1 MSKYTKEDLT
11 VMAKSAIWHKTA
23 APMIYGQLIAIVQ
36 MHTGLAQA
44 EVDKRI
50 VMMSNNDF
58 SFE

>member
-1 MSKYTKEDLT
+1 MSRYSKEDLT
-11 VMAKSAIWHKTA
+11 IMAKSAMWHKTA
-23 APMIYGQLIAIVQ
+23 APMVYRHFVAIMQ
-36 MHTGLAQA
+36 MHTGLAQV